1 MISLRGNIEEVM
13 FCSLN
18 SHTLLWGKISNFDIF
33 QIDWKWLFLPGVTG
47 DWYHPADLSKFD
59 WISCRKKAQQDATH
73 MDILIFKA
81 MHRNFWEH
89 PANSSGF
96 MEMWFPIISN
106 IVIVLVSI
114 YLHSNK
120 NSKKLLLA
128 MRFLWRKSPFSR
140 GEELKLAQRG
150 ERFGTGKGTSPLHRT
165 VGQLFQVWS
174 GFFREF
180 LCPKPKIKEQGCDSI
195 FYMFVEEWL
204 KPVSCSSPSQ
214 NCMCCNIL

>member
-1 MISLRGNIEEVM
+1 
-13 FCSLN
+13 
-18 SHTLLWGKISNFDIF
+18 
-33 QIDWKWLFLPGVTG
+33 
-47 DWYHPADLSKFD
+47 
-59 WISCRKKAQQDATH
+59 
-73 MDILIFKA
+73 
-81 MHRNFWEH
+81 
-89 PANSSGF
+89 
-96 MEMWFPIISN
+96 
-106 IVIVLVSI
+106 
-114 YLHSNK
+114 
-120 NSKKLLLA
+120 

-150 ERFGTGKGTSPLHRT
+150 ERFGTGKGTLPLHRT

-214 NCMCCNIL
+214 NCMCCNILQLCISDDILLIYIYIYIYIDIYRYIFMYHESICWSQTWPRPRGVRWILEGCYTATLGGLKQHPMIFHWFW